1 MGETQTIDPGSDPQ
15 VKSPTGMTCAAASYN
30 YMRLGMYNH
39 GTDTRGRVY
48 YNNGAGT
55 HGFLRNTDG
64 SIVSLDAPGS
74 VGTTVANGINDLGQI
89 VGGVG
94 VSLLVRRGWTFLG
107 ARRLLVVGGFLGA
120 MSLLWMINAG
130 DAASAVWRLNLSRF
144 AFQAAYTALL
154 VYGIESAPEGQAA
167 LMSGLMNAAF
177 SACNFLFNPLI
188 GAMVDR
194 YHGYG
199 PVLIMVGLSPLGG
212 MAAWV
217 VLTALHARG
226 ADKW

>member
-1 MGETQTIDPGSDPQ
+1 MWGFELIARPP
-15 VKSPTGMTCAAASYN
+15 
-30 YMRLGMYNH
+30 LNH
-39 GTDTRGRVY
+39 V
-48 YNNGAGT
+48 
-55 HGFLRNTDG
+55 
-64 SIVSLDAPGS
+64 
-74 VGTTVANGINDLGQI
+74 
-89 VGGVG
+89 
-94 VSLLVRRGWTFLG
+94 
-107 ARRLLVVGGFLGA
+107 
-120 MSLLWMINAG
+120 
-130 DAASAVWRLNLSRF
+130 
-144 AFQAAYTALL
+144 AFQAGYTALL

-226 ADKW
+226 ADER